1 MDKQCMVLWVGVFLA
16 VLLLEWRPGSA
27 ATHASAAGKLRTV
40 EEATCAN
47 PLTRQELEAVIEKYR
62 GKSFTFASWGG
73 AMQAA
78 LREAYL
84 KPFQERF
91 GISIVEDS
99 GVNMAKTQAMVE
111 AKNVTWDVVQL
122 GPSTAMRLGPR
133 GIFEELDCRV
143 HDNRNFLATATEGL
157 AGKLGGGGG
166 LTWATVLAY
175 REGVKKPT
183 GWADFWDP
191 KNFPGRRGIYQSP
204 TGNLE
209 FALLAAGFSPQDIVY
224 PLTPEQEELAI
235 QKLEELRPYINVVW
249 TSGSQCPELLLKGE
263 LDYCTAWNG
272 RIFDAQKQGAPLKI
286 CWECGYTLH
295 IDYYQIPKGAPNK
308 AVAELFVAWTALP
321 QVNAQLAKYISYG
334 PINKEAIA
342 MLPEVVGSHTL
353 PELPSSSQNLPH
365 AVLVNFKYWAEV
377 FDPLNER
384 FLKIFQAK

>member
-1 MDKQCMVLWVGVFLA
+1 
-16 VLLLEWRPGSA
+16 
-27 ATHASAAGKLRTV
+27 
-40 EEATCAN
+40 
-47 PLTRQELEAVIEKYR
+47 
-62 GKSFTFASWGG
+62 
-73 AMQAA
+73 
-78 LREAYL
+78 
-84 KPFQERF
+84 
-91 GISIVEDS
+91 
-99 GVNMAKTQAMVE
+99 
-111 AKNVTWDVVQL
+111 
-122 GPSTAMRLGPR
+122 
-133 GIFEELDCRV
+133 
-143 HDNRNFLATATEGL
+143 
-157 AGKLGGGGG
+157 
-166 LTWATVLAY
+166 VLAY

-224 PLTPEQEELAI
+224 PLTPEQEELAM

-272 RIFDAQKQGAPLKI
+272 RIFDAKKQGAPLKI
-286 CWECGYTLH
+286 CWECGFTLH

-321 QVNAQLAKYISYG
+321 QVNARLARYISYG

-342 MLPEVVGSHTL
+342 MLPEVVDSHTL